1 MMPWRAPEESGDA
14 LRSIDRLA
22 TALHTRLDQGSQQVN
37 ELEQVMAQR
46 ISMVGSSYQLVQ
58 QLCEAVSE
66 ANSPAG
72 SSCTIAARILGQVAG
87 HGGRAA
93 GRGHSGSR
101 QDVSGATLQIWLPTL
116 SQKASFPKHLLV
128 NYGRGSEA
136 GAADASAAEPPFH
149 ARSRFL
155 RCVDGDPA
163 SQGKREGD
171 DTQGTLAEFQCAMT
185 HIPEGPHIA
194 QQIQAAG
201 VVWTSPSSRH
211 STQEAQG
218 APCNLLA
225 PSGSAGDGAK
235 SAHEETA
242 NPARPSA
249 LAAESDV
256 LEAMQAECDMVQR
269 LCEEFLARSSGE
281 APGGDTDQ
289 QSRRPEAGSAAPGEG
304 RSYKMPST
312 LLDAQIATG
321 DAAAVLLA

>member
-1 MMPWRAPEESGDA
+1 
-14 LRSIDRLA
+14 
-22 TALHTRLDQGSQQVN
+22 
-37 ELEQVMAQR
+37 
-46 ISMVGSSYQLVQ
+46 MVGSSYQLVQ

-72 SSCTIAARILGQVAG
+72 SSCTIAARIMGQAAG

-136 GAADASAAEPPFH
+136 
-149 ARSRFL
+149 
-155 RCVDGDPA
+155 
-163 SQGKREGD
+163 
-171 DTQGTLAEFQCAMT
+171 
-185 HIPEGPHIA
+185 
-194 QQIQAAG
+194 
-201 VVWTSPSSRH
+201 
-211 STQEAQG
+211 
-218 APCNLLA
+218 
-225 PSGSAGDGAK
+225 GSAGDGAK

-321 DAAAVLLA
+321 DAAAALLA

>member
-1 MMPWRAPEESGDA
+1 MQNGIFMVWHRPA
-14 LRSIDRLA
+14 
-22 TALHTRLDQGSQQVN
+22 GSQQVN

-72 SSCTIAARILGQVAG
+72 SSCTIAARIMGQAAG

-136 GAADASAAEPPFH
+136 SAADASAAEPPFH

-235 SAHEETA
+235 SGNVSSYPRAPWDSLCGGITSPRVLA
-242 NPARPSA
+242 PWASMA
-249 LAAESDV
+249 LIDPPHDCV
-256 LEAMQAECDMVQR
+256 V
-269 LCEEFLARSSGE
+269 
-281 APGGDTDQ
+281 
-289 QSRRPEAGSAAPGEG
+289 
-304 RSYKMPST
+304 
-312 LLDAQIATG
+312 
-321 DAAAVLLA
+321 